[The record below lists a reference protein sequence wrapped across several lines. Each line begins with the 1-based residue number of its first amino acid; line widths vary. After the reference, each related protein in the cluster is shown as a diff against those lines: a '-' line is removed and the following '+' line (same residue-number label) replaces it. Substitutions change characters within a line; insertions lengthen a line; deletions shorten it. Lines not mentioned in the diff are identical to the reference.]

1 VRDELWGKAVK
12 ALKAK
17 GSVMQVWSSSLNPQ
31 GFDFRQHGPCSREFV
46 EFEGLYLVSKP
57 EAGCE
62 PPHNSDTMP

>member
-1 VRDELWGKAVK
+1 
-12 ALKAK
+12 
-17 GSVMQVWSSSLNPQ
+17 MQVWSSSLNPQ